1 MKKFLLAFLG
11 TMAALWVSLF
21 IGVIGLIITIA
32 AVGVSQMGNSKAGKI
47 DKHSYLEVNLGGT
60 IEDRPG
66 TVDPIG
72 LLQGDDSRAQGLDQI
87 IASIDAAAADKRIE
101 GVSLRC
107 SGAVM
112 GTAMRQSL
120 VEALRRFKEQAP
132 GKWVVAY
139 ADTYTQGDYYV
150 AASAADSIFINPVG
164 QIDIHG
170 LQATGL
176 YFKSLLD
183 KLGVQMQVVKVGTY
197 KSAVEPFILDG
208 ISEPAREQQ
217 QLYLNNIWD
226 CVAQGVARGRSVSVD
241 TVNMWA
247 DGYIFALDA
256 RKYVEMN
263 IADGVKYRHEYE
275 EMLASLSGRDKVQDL
290 RPVSP
295 AEYCAATPDINK
307 HAGGKG
313 AKIGV
318 LYACGDITD
327 AAGEGIVADK
337 MVPLILDMADDDD
350 LDALVMYVNS
360 GGGSAY
366 ASEQIWEAL
375 QQWKEITGKPLYVS
389 MGDYAASG
397 GYYISCGADRI
408 YAQPTTLTGS
418 IGIFG
423 LIPDAKT
430 LINDKLG
437 VHTSTVSTNA
447 GAAMPTILE
456 PMTPAQR
463 AAMQSYV
470 DRGYELFTSRCA
482 QGRGVTQDSIKS
494 IAEGRVWDGREALRL
509 GLVDELGGLDAAV
522 TGVAQ
527 QLGVSSWTLEQYP
540 KRKDKWY
547 DLLIDAG
554 VEMRASWVRGQLG
567 EMASL
572 YDVVQRVKGMSTVQA
587 RMDFQKVEL

>member
-32 AVGVSQMGNSKAGKI
+32 AVGLSQAGSSKSGKI
-47 DKHSYLEVNLGGT
+47 ERHSYLEISLVGT

-87 IASIDAAAADKRIE
+87 IASIDAAAGDKRIE
-101 GVSLRC
+101 GVSLQC
-107 SGAVM
+107 TGAVM

-120 VEALRRFKEQAP
+120 VEALQRFKEQAP

-150 AASAADSIFINPVG
+150 AASVADSLFVNPVG
-164 QIDIHG
+164 LIDIHG
-170 LQATGL
+170 LQSTGL

-183 KLGVQMQVVKVGTY
+183 RLGVQMQVVKVGTY

-226 CVAQGVARGRSVSVD
+226 CVAQGVARGRNVSVD

-256 RKYVEMN
+256 SRYVEMK
-263 IADGVKYRHEYE
+263 IADGVKYRHEYD

-295 AEYCAATPDINK
+295 AEYCAATPGINK

-337 MVPLILDMADDDD
+337 MVPMILDLADDDD

-437 VHTSTVSTNA
+437 VHTSTVSTHA
-447 GAAMPTILE
+447 GASMPTLFE

-482 QGRGVTQDSIKS
+482 QGRGISQDSIKS

-527 QLGVSSWTLEQYP
+527 QLGVSSWTVEQYP

-554 VEMRASWVRGQLG
+554 VEMRASWVRAQLG

-572 YDVVQRVKGMSTVQA
+572 YDVMQRVKGMSTVQA